1 MNSTTRNFLRKLAHE
16 LNPVVMIGKNGITAS
31 VEEAVNQALNS
42 HELIKVKFIDFKSSK
57 KELTAQLAE
66 SVNADLISLIGNIA
80 ILFRQN
86 RDPEKRKIKEVF
98 F

>member
-1 MNSTTRNFLRKLAHE
+1 MNSTTRNYLRKLAHD
-16 LNPVVMIGKNGITAS
+16 LNPIVMVGKNGLTAS
-31 VEEAVNQALNS
+31 VEEAVNQALTS

-57 KELTAQLAE
+57 KELTAQLSE
-66 SVNADLISLIGNIA
+66 SVHAELISLIGNIA

-86 RDPEKRKIKEVF
+86 RDPDNRKIKEVF